1 MPANI
6 PIGCVSHRGSLKEW
20 ESEEIKRQPK
30 VADVRRVAAA
40 TKNTKSLLDYGT
52 TGLTDDWSES

>member
-20 ESEEIKRQPK
+20 ESEETKRQPK
-30 VADVRRVAAA
+30 VADLRRVAAA
-40 TKNTKSLLDYGT
+40 TKKTKRLLDSGT
-52 TGLTDDWSES
+52 TRLRDTWPEN